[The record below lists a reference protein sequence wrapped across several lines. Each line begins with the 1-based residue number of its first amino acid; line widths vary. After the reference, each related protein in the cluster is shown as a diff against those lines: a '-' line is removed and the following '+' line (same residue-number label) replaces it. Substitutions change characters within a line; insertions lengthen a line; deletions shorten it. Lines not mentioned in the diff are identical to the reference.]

1 MQRRWCQQP
10 FELKNLFLLTIMP
23 RNLPPLNELGGIHHH
38 HDSSFCARVRY
49 RNEAGVKVIIRGP
62 DRADKQR
69 AESDLQRMRA
79 AGQIG
84 KTREQSL
91 EIMTAEAMR
100 IKTDAKYQAD
110 IDAAA
115 QSLDAQEEEGPA
127 PSEDEPSE
135 EDPWL
140 KDYSQAPTLSTTTK
154 TKPFKTPNEATAA
167 LRKFRPIREDP
178 QALEHILSGRADP
191 NFVADDD
198 ITVLRKVLMLAR
210 EDHVA
215 DMRELLLKHGAEEND
230 FERERW
236 RVRQAADA
244 CERVR
249 LQNASDI
256 EELSKIQF
264 EA

>member
-1 MQRRWCQQP
+1 
-10 FELKNLFLLTIMP
+10 MP
-23 RNLPPLNELGGIHHH
+23 RSQTPLNELGGILRH
-38 HDSSFCARVRY
+38 HDDKFCARVRY
-49 RNEAGVKVIIRGP
+49 RNEAGVKFTIQGP
-62 DRADKQR
+62 DRTEKKR

-84 KTREQSL
+84 KTREQGL

-100 IKTDAKYQAD
+100 IKTDAKYQAE

-140 KDYSQAPTLSTTTK
+140 KDYSQVPTPSTTTK
-154 TKPFKTPNEATAA
+154 TKSFKTPNEATAA

-178 QALEHILSGRADP
+178 QALEHILSSRADP
-191 NFVADDD
+191 NFVADGD
-198 ITVLRKVLMLAR
+198 ITLLRKVLMFAL

-215 DMRELLLKHGAEEND
+215 DMRELLLKYGAEEND

-256 EELSKIQF
+256 EELSNIHF